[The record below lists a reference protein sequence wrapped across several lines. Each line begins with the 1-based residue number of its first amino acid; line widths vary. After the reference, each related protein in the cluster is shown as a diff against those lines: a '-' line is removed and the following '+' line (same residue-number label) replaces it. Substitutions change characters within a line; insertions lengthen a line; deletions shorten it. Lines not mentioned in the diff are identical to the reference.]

1 MMGNENC
8 DMRSERCEMSC
19 NRNMYS
25 RKQGFDDALQAM
37 YSRKLDAFGTMQAM
51 YSRKLDAFGTMQA
64 KYSRKLDAFDG
75 CRNVS
80 WSTSHFNS
88 LASLLL
94 D

>member
-37 YSRKLDAFGTMQAM
+37 YSRKQGFDDAI
-51 YSRKLDAFGTMQA
+51 K
-64 KYSRKLDAFDG
+64 KYSRAVAGAFI
-75 CRNVS
+75 
-80 WSTSHFNS
+80 TKTFNR
-88 LASLLL
+88 
-94 D
+94 